1 MGSKYRTAVDM
12 VLDTSAIVALLLA
25 EPGYKALV
33 AKIQTARI
41 LAAGSPTIVEAGMV
55 LSSRL
60 KRDARPELSEFLR
73 EAEVHVVAVG
83 EDHWNTALSA
93 FLRFGKGRHPAALNF
108 GDCLAYATAVVANFP
123 LLCVGDDFS
132 RTDIRLA

>member
-1 MGSKYRTAVDM
+1 MTVDM

-25 EPGYKALV
+25 EPGFKGLMM
-33 AKIQTARI
+33 KIQTARI
-41 LAAGSPTIVEAGMV
+41 LAVGSPTIVEAGMV

-60 KRDARPELSEFLR
+60 RRDARPELSEFLR
-73 EAEVHVVAVG
+73 EAEVHVVPFG

-108 GDCLAYATAVVANFP
+108 GDCLAYAAAAVASLP
-123 LLCVGDDFS
+123 LLCMGDDFP
-132 RTDIRLA
+132 RTDIPLA